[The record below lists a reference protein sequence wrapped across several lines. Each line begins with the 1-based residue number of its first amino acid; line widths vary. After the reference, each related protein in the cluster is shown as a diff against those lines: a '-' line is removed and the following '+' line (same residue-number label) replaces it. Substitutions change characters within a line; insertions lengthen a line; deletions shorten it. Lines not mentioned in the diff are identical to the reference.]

1 MSQNK
6 KEISYTLLK
15 AGIASIPILG
25 GAASEIL
32 PLLLK
37 SPIEKRKEFWM
48 KEVGEK
54 LKILEKSNTISLTE
68 LSKNDIFIDT
78 IIRISTEALK
88 TSEQE
93 KLIYFKN
100 ALINTAILEN
110 LDISEVNI
118 FTRFITE
125 FTIWHIQILNLFDNP
140 TNWFSRNEVNFPKFS
155 SAPLSKVL
163 VIAFSE
169 LKDRNEFYNLI
180 WSDLYRSMLINTAEL
195 NVGITSNGLKSSR
208 TTAFGKKFLSFIQQV
223 EIQ

>member
-118 FTRFITE
+118 L
-125 FTIWHIQILNLFDNP
+125 HD
-140 TNWFSRNEVNFPKFS
+140 S
-155 SAPLSKVL
+155 
-163 VIAFSE
+163 
-169 LKDRNEFYNLI
+169 
-180 WSDLYRSMLINTAEL
+180 
-195 NVGITSNGLKSSR
+195 
-208 TTAFGKKFLSFIQQV
+208 
-223 EIQ
+223 